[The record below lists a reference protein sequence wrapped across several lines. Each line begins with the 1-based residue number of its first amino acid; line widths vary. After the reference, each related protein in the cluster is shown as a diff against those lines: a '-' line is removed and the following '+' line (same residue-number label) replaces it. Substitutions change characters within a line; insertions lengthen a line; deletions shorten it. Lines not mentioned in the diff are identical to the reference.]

1 MKNHTKMFQYITY
14 KTLIGAKPLRIRFNN
29 VDAFI
34 RFYDGTRSLV
44 LFDPEKYYAI
54 YNRIR
59 YFICQKKY
67 HYTCFSYNYVRMKVN
82 SYNFLS
88 LENKLT
94 F

>member
-1 MKNHTKMFQYITY
+1 MKNHTKMFKYITY

-59 YFICQKKY
+59 YFICQKKVSL
-67 HYTCFSYNYVRMKVN
+67 HVF
-82 SYNFLS
+82 FL
-88 LENKLT
+88 
-94 F
+94 